1 MAGGTGLVEQV
12 HRTLEAF
19 GGVMGCDHKLIAGE
33 SHLWGRKVGTE
44 LLWLQL
50 DSVVVLVDCFRES
63 LSLAIG

>member
-19 GGVMGCDHKLIAGE
+19 GGVVGCGHKLIAGE
-33 SHLWGRKVGTE
+33 AHLWGCQVGSE

-50 DSVVVLVDCFRES
+50 DSIVVLVDCFRES
-63 LSLAIG
+63 LSPAIG